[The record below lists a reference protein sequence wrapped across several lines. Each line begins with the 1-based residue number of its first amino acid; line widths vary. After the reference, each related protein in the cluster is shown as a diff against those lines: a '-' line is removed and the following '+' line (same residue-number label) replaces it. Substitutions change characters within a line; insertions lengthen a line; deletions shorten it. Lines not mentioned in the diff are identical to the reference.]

1 MQILSTIKSKIT
13 TLNELMVVFGGVALL
28 FAASQVEIPLKPVP
42 INLLTVGVMLIGLTY
57 TPRRALESH
66 LVWIGLA
73 AAGFPVLAG
82 FSGGLDRLCGP
93 TAGYIVG
100 CVTSAYLM
108 ATLKEK
114 LFLNSWVSDVLLCF
128 IGTIIVFSLGV
139 SWLSQFIGF
148 SDAIMLGVVPF
159 ILPGIVK
166 AGLLCTTLQILRHY
180 KYR

>member
-1 MQILSTIKSKIT
+1 MQILSTVKSKST
-13 TLNELMVVFGGVALL
+13 VLNELMVVFGGVLLL
-28 FAASQVEIPLKPVP
+28 FAVSQVEIPLKPVP

-66 LVWIGLA
+66 LAWIGLA
-73 AAGFPVLAG
+73 AAGLPVLAG
-82 FSGGLDRLCGP
+82 FSGGLDRLAGP

-100 CVTSAYLM
+100 CVTAAVLM

-114 LFLNSWVSDVLLCF
+114 FSMNSWISDALLCCL
-128 IGTIIVFSLGV
+128 GTIIVYSLGV
-139 SWLSQFIGF
+139 AWLSQLIGF
-148 SDAIMLGVVPF
+148 SNAFMSGVVPF

-180 KYR
+180 KRG